1 MDMSM
6 SLDCRILSGTMLN
19 LTCMFWDHT
28 LLIPE
33 EPVIGLSAENE
44 TDVAYFE
51 RTTPTISHMGMSS
64 AFCLATY

>member
-1 MDMSM
+1 M
-6 SLDCRILSGTMLN
+6 LS
-19 LTCMFWDHT
+19 LTCIFGDPA

-33 EPVIGLSAENE
+33 EPVIGLSAEDE

-64 AFCLATY
+64 FCLATY